1 MPETQDECH
10 PIDAAFAA
18 DGPLAGATEHFR
30 PRPQQLEMAHAVY
43 HALREAG
50 VLVAEAGTGTGKTFA
65 YLVPALLFGGR
76 VIISTGTKTLQDQ
89 IFNRD
94 LPAVRDALRVPV
106 SIALLKGRA
115 NYVCPYWLARH
126 MNESRF
132 YGASTVAD
140 LRRIARFMQTSKSG
154 DKAECAEVRE
164 DSLAWSAAVSTREN
178 CLGQQCPNL
187 EECFVAKARERARQ
201 AEVVVVNHHL
211 FFADLALRSGGMG
224 ELLPDCQAVV
234 FDEAHQLGAIAS
246 EFFGESI
253 SSAQLVELAKD
264 TRTEATVAGAA
275 SRELVDV
282 ARKLE
287 QAASDL
293 RILFHEQSG
302 RFTEKELFATE
313 GFAASLKALEE
324 QLAAFMQALEAQ
336 AERSEGLAAC
346 LARGEDLHARL
357 ARWQAPQAGN
367 LVRWGECF
375 ARSLSLRTT
384 PLSIAETFHAHLV
397 RDRRAWVFASAT
409 LAVGEDFSHYCNEM
423 GLNLLE
429 PPAQT
434 RVWGSPFSW
443 REQAVLYAAQGLP
456 DPNDAA
462 YPQAVARA
470 AWPLIRAM
478 RGRAFVLCTSLRAMR
493 TIHETL
499 AACLRD
505 EADAEIAALPLLLQG
520 EATKTELLERFRAL
534 GNAIL
539 VASQS
544 FWEGVD
550 VPGEALSL
558 VIIDK
563 LPFTPP
569 DDPVLSARI
578 ERMRA
583 EGGNPFMHYQLPRA
597 IIQMKQGAGRLIR
610 SERDRGLLCIC
621 DGRLLNKPYG
631 AQIWRSLP
639 PMRRTSRREDALG
652 FLAGLRNTADSDGQ
666 NPP

>member
-1 MPETQDECH
+1 MIALIDYGVGNLFSLSRSFAAIGEDALITNDEKIISRADRILL
-10 PIDAAFAA
+10 PGVGAFADAAKK
-18 DGPLAGATEHFR
+18 LY
-30 PRPQQLEMAHAVY
+30 Q
-43 HALREAG
+43 
-50 VLVAEAGTGTGKTFA
+50 
-65 YLVPALLFGGR
+65 
-76 VIISTGTKTLQDQ
+76 S
-89 IFNRD
+89 
-94 LPAVRDALRVPV
+94 
-106 SIALLKGRA
+106 
-115 NYVCPYWLARH
+115 
-126 MNESRF
+126 
-132 YGASTVAD
+132 
-140 LRRIARFMQTSKSG
+140 
-154 DKAECAEVRE
+154 
-164 DSLAWSAAVSTREN
+164 
-178 CLGQQCPNL
+178 
-187 EECFVAKARERARQ
+187 
-201 AEVVVVNHHL
+201 
-211 FFADLALRSGGMG
+211 GMG

-253 SSAQLVELAKD
+253 SSAQLVDLAKD
-264 TRTEATVAGAA
+264 TRTEASVAGAA
-275 SRELVDV
+275 CRELVDT

-287 QAASDL
+287 HAAKDL

-313 GFAASLKALEE
+313 GFTDTLKTLEA
-324 QLAAFMQALEAQ
+324 QLAAFMQVLETQ
-336 AERSEGLAAC
+336 AERSEGLKSC
-346 LARGEDLHARL
+346 LARGEDAAERL
-357 ARWQAPQAGN
+357 ARWQGPKAN
-367 LVRWGECF
+367 EDVRWGECF
-375 ARSLSLRTT
+375 ARSISLRTT
-384 PLSIAETFHAHLV
+384 PLSIAERFHAQLTA
-397 RDRRAWVFASAT
+397 DRRAWIFASAT

-423 GLNLLE
+423 GLDKLE
-429 PPAQT
+429 TPAQT

-443 REQAVLYAAQGLP
+443 REQAVLYATRDLP
-456 DPNDAA
+456 DPNDAGYA
-462 YPQAVARA
+462 QAVAHA

-478 RGRAFVLCTSLRAMR
+478 HGRAFVLCTSLRAMR

-520 EATKTELLERFRAL
+520 EATKTELLERFRTL

-578 ERMRA
+578 ERMRK
-583 EGGNPFMHYQLPRA
+583 EGGNPFFHYQLPRA

-621 DGRLLNKPYG
+621 DGRLLSKPYG

-652 FLAGLRNTADSDGQ
+652 FLAGLRNTADSGGQ